1 MHMALIITSEH
12 STRLPFGWFLKSK
25 NLHSSQYASHPVIL
39 RAAKGGVAESI
50 IQKTTL
56 ALRER
61 GDRRR
66 RWVRIV
72 GEHLPKHLPKAGC
85 GVMIEDFF

>member
-1 MHMALIITSEH
+1 MDYTTLKQSQGPSLIYIK
-12 STRLPFGWFLKSK
+12 F
-25 NLHSSQYASHPVIL
+25 

-50 IQKTTL
+50 IQKITL

-66 RWVRIV
+66 RKVMLV
-72 GEHLPKHLPKAGC
+72 GEHLPNHSPKAGC
-85 GVMIEDFF
+85 GGMIEDFV